1 MRVSSSLHLNASLGL
16 ASLLCLPGLAHAE
29 APVSGTGSLLQVVL
43 GLSVV
48 LLVMMALAWL
58 AKRYQLSNPHGG
70 SVARVVGG
78 VSVGTRERVVVIEVG
93 ERWLVVG
100 VAAGQVSS
108 IANLAAGELTGS
120 SAVAA
125 TPLQGSFA
133 ARFKQALGKVIVG
146 DQNKPS
152 QDKPLQGKSI
162 QDKPTQSKP
171 DA

>member
-1 MRVSSSLHLNASLGL
+1 MTMRVSSLRRLSPRLAFSSLP
-16 ASLLCLPGLAHAE
+16 CLPGLAHATT
-29 APVSGTGSLLQVVL
+29 AVSGTGSLLQVVL

-93 ERWLVVG
+93 DRWLVVG

-108 IANLAAGELTGS
+108 IANLAAGELTGN
-120 SAVAA
+120 SAVAV
-125 TPLQGSFA
+125 TPMQDSFA
-133 ARFKQALGKVIVG
+133 ARFKQALGKVITG
-146 DQNKPS
+146 DQNKLI
-152 QDKPLQGKSI
+152 QDKPI
-162 QDKPTQSKP
+162 QDKPTHSKP